1 MFAVRRLPAAANQAD
16 RDHGADEGDEDHK
29 EQNNPQPPRWR
40 SEWAN
45 PERRPLLVRLN
56 LNLEGVPWPDLV
68 VALSEGVQL

>member
-1 MFAVRRLPAAANQAD
+1 MLLEGVTAVEWGYF
-16 RDHGADEGDEDHK
+16 GAEV

-40 SEWAN
+40 SEWVN

-56 LNLEGVPWPDLV
+56 LNLEGAPWPDLV